1 MYLYHE
7 LGHNLLNI
15 YENPS
20 LMDFC
25 DTYPYIMAKKGK
37 RDEIIDDEEL
47 IYLGAL
53 AIEDCLTQELAEV
66 LAYASAKKTRP
77 KGLKQET
84 DLGVNFY
91 SNYDYYGIYQEPVFV
106 FGLTLKG
113 CGNVNNINSVLEKMI
128 IRALRYDF
136 IDDLISE
143 YNLKGNGSAQTYK
156 DLMNILR
163 FLGIICAKKY
173 MSFGQ
178 IGTSETVTKEVNRID
193 TKKVITAIK
202 VLSDR
207 NRDISPYP
215 SRGFP
220 KMNLKQKNKELSI
233 MLSENRIEKPR
244 ERKPYESDEEYIKY
258 LEEFYNKKDSKN
270 KK

>member
-7 LGHNLLNI
+7 LGHNILNI
-15 YENPS
+15 YGNRA

-25 DTYPYIMAKKGK
+25 DTYSYIMAKKGK
-37 RDEIIDDEEL
+37 KGEIIDEEEL

-53 AIEDCLTQELAEV
+53 SIEDCLTQELAEV
-66 LAYASAKKTRP
+66 LAFASAKKTRP
-77 KGLKQET
+77 KGLEQET
-84 DLGVNFY
+84 DLGVTFY
-91 SNYDYYGIYQEPVFV
+91 SNHDYYGTYQEPVVF
-106 FGLTLKG
+106 FGLSLKG
-113 CGNVNNINSVLEKMI
+113 CGSVKNINSVLEKMI

-136 IDDLISE
+136 IEDLISE
-143 YNLKGNGSAQTYK
+143 YNLKENGSAQAYK

-163 FLGIICAKKY
+163 FLGYLCAKKY

-178 IGTSETVTKEVNRID
+178 KVASETVMKIINRTD
-193 TKKVITAIK
+193 TKKIITAIK

-207 NRDISPYP
+207 NKDNSPYP

-220 KMNLKQKNKELSI
+220 KMNLNQKSKELSN
-233 MLSENRIEKPR
+233 MLSENRIVKPR
-244 ERKPYESDEEYIKY
+244 ERKPYESDEDYLKY
-258 LEEFYNKKDSKN
+258 LEEFYKKKDSKN